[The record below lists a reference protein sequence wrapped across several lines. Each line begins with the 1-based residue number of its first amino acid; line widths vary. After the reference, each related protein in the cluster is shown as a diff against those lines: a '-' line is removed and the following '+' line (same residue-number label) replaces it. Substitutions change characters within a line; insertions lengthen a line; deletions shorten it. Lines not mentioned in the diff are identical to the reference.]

1 MPTKC
6 PELYEIAWKYP
17 LAMAIVLI
25 LAKLAGVK

>member
-1 MPTKC
+1 MKY

-17 LAMAIVLI
+17 LAMAIVLT